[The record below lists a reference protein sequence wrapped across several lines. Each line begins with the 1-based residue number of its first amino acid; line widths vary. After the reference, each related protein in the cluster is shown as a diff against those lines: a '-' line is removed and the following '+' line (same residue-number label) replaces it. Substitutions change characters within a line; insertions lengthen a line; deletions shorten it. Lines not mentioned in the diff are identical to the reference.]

1 MLIEKKMFTKINFI
15 NFFICFIP
23 LSLVIGNLAI
33 NINLVLICLFGAIIY
48 KFELFKLSKRIYQYL
63 IFGFFFYLI
72 LITLFQGI
80 SSLNDANLDEWSKQI
95 VKENLFKSFFFLR
108 YLILF
113 LVVAKLIEKNS
124 FNLNLFLI
132 SCAFFSFI
140 LAIDILVQVNF
151 GKNLVGM
158 PIESKPESGWAKP
171 SSFFGSEIIA
181 GGYIQKFSLFFF
193 SLGAYFFKNEKIK
206 LNIYGGVFFIFFLF
220 SIILTSNRM
229 PVILYLFSFFLFFF
243 AEKKFKEIFIILGI
257 SFVILTSL
265 MKFPDRTFSSLP
277 RLHSDLK
284 NFYHHTVDIL
294 LKTPKLF
301 YSNSVDKP
309 MSNSAASHVDGRI
322 TSIGSANYLIT
333 FNSGVQVWKK
343 NKFLGGGLK
352 SFRINCEYGKNT
364 TCNSHP
370 HNYMIEIL
378 VDTGV
383 VGLILIYSIF
393 ILAALDFMKLYNKS
407 LDLKF
412 KFLFAPFF
420 LITFLEFFPVRSTGS
435 FFTTNNATIIFF
447 MLAVLVGLPHSKF
460 SKKITTTK

>member
-80 SSLNDANLDEWSKQI
+80 SSLNDANLDEWSKQV

-352 SFRINCEYGKNT
+352 SFRINCEYGTNT

-370 HNYMIEIL
+370 HNYIIEIL

-383 VGLILIYSIF
+383 VGLVLIYSIF
-393 ILAALDFMKLYNKS
+393 ILAVLNFIKLYNKS
-407 LDLKF
+407 YYFKF
-412 KFLFAPFF
+412 KFLFTPFF
-420 LITFLEFFPVRSTGS
+420 LITFLEFFPLRSTGS
-435 FFTTNNATIIFF
+435 FFTTSNATIIFF

-460 SKKITTTK
+460 SNKIIKTK